1 MGFVEDKQESFFFFF
16 PLRKQKETQRNR
28 DIQVETKVF
37 KKDE

>member
-1 MGFVEDKQESFFFFF
+1 MGFVEDKQESFFF